1 MRDRNV
7 TRAECDGCHEHRSP
21 HTAAGAAAVTAIV
34 LVAGVSGCANH
45 NGLALARQACGHV
58 DRSLAI
64 YRSVERSPGSAGTA
78 GEQARA
84 LAQLRNALPIAA
96 SAAQEA
102 TQWQALMTTLAE
114 SARVPESD
122 LVHALEAQCAV
133 ARGNGVAP
141 PPTPTTTSRRLAS
154 DDGSVRPIH
163 PADGGYRG

>member
-1 MRDRNV
+1 VAVVVAMV
-7 TRAECDGCHEHRSP
+7 L
-21 HTAAGAAAVTAIV
+21 AAGISRCT
-34 LVAGVSGCANH
+34 NR
-45 NGLALARQACGHV
+45 NGLALARQACSHV

-64 YRSVERSPGSAGTA
+64 YRSAERSPGSAGAA
-78 GEQARA
+78 GEQAQA
-84 LAQLRNALPIAA
+84 LAQLRSALPITA
-96 SAAQEA
+96 SAAGEA
-102 TQWQALMTTLAE
+102 TQWQALMTTLSE